1 MAVAKNK
8 AQQPAAAQRPSD
20 QADDKKAKLLK
31 DYKERFNETLPT
43 P

>member
-20 QADDKKAKLLK
+20 QADDTKAKAIPPL
-31 DYKERFNETLPT
+31 RSPISARARN
-43 P
+43 